1 MKQLSAHLF
10 LLFAAFVSA
19 AAGQALPEPL
29 LDYSQLPKY
38 PPVAVAAR
46 IEGSVKLS
54 FLLSECGDVVDVQVV
69 SGHPML
75 KSAAAAIVKT
85 WRFDMPRDLYRT
97 EWRYETEFVYRLSGR
112 EVERHPKLTI
122 SLESFHRVEITSD
135 VVKGTIQYECSH
147 GPCPQQ

>member
-1 MKQLSAHLF
+1 MKRLPAHLF

-19 AAGQALPEPL
+19 AAGQALPEPR

-38 PPVAVAAR
+38 PPGAVAAR
-46 IEGSVKLS
+46 IEGSLKLS
-54 FLLSECGDVVDVQVV
+54 FLLNERGDVVDVQVV

-75 KSAAAAIVKT
+75 TSAAAAIVKT

-112 EVERHPKLTI
+112 AVERHPKLTI
-122 SLESFHRVEITSD
+122 SLESLPR
-135 VVKGTIQYECSH
+135 
-147 GPCPQQ
+147 

>member
-1 MKQLSAHLF
+1 MIPRRLLRMKKLPLHLF

-19 AAGQALPEPL
+19 AAGQALPEPR

-54 FLLSECGDVVDVQVV
+54 FLLNERGDVVDVQVV

-75 KSAAAAIVKT
+75 KSAAASVVKT

-122 SLESFHRVEITSD
+122 SLESFHRVEINSD
-135 VVKGTIQYECSH
+135 VVKQAIQ
-147 GPCPQQ
+147 